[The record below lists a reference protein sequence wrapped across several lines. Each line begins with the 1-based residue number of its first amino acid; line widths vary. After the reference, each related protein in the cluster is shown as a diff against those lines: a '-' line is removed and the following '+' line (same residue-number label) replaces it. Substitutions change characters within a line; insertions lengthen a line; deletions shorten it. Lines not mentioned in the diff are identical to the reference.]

1 MFTCLK
7 FDLLCISECRHLG
20 DENTLC
26 RCQLDASFPKEA
38 DTTDFFSDYKRK
50 VYPAGTVLSICND
63 RMRYGNNKKKPMQ
76 HRGLTGKHINYYGEK
91 ARLSQSLPAVFA
103 TALCMEEEEGH
114 ACSGK
119 QSLFAG
125 AMSNVVL
132 LSNPYIWS
140 TSLMSTLIATFCIIV
155 FFHLEE
161 HQPCCY
167 GQLLFPLS

>member
-1 MFTCLK
+1 MLTCLK
-7 FDLLCISECRHLG
+7 FDLICILSACRHLS

-26 RCQLDASFPKEA
+26 RCQLDASSPKEA

-63 RMRYGNNKKKPMQ
+63 RIHYGNNRKKPMQ

-132 LSNPYIWS
+132 LSTPIWS
-140 TSLMSTLIATFCIIV
+140 TSLMFTLIAPILCPCI
-155 FFHLEE
+155 FHLGE
-161 HQPCCY
+161 HQLHCWVK
-167 GQLLFPLS
+167 LLFPLS